1 MPRDPARIE
10 PMLEA
15 LRALWTKYPDLR
27 LGQLVYN
34 AISKGSEDRLPPFPE
49 LFYAEDD
56 AAMRGLT
63 NDS

>member
-1 MPRDPARIE
+1 MRDPNRIKPILAAIQAQWE
-10 PMLEA
+10 
-15 LRALWTKYPDLR
+15 KCPDLR

-56 AAMRGLT
+56 VLLRGLT
-63 NDS
+63 NES